1 MKLSLLSCVWP
12 LVSCLCITSVS
23 SARLEQPDDTPLVH
37 SVTLTR
43 PEDTSPTVA
52 SGDARQQTTPYP
64 ARAQPRPGV
73 RPAWLLALG
82 IGALLLLLLAGL
94 CPLLTWWLQR
104 KPAASKSDPELWLG
118 PLAGGD
124 ALPLECVPTAVQARD
139 CGPSPLHRT
148 RGLLERRGSNA
159 SLTLDLQRTGSSDK
173 RGSGLYLASRKL
185 SRAQLRC
192 CLRDV
197 AALHS
202 EFWDIPMNHPERV
215 AVPGCGSKNRYR
227 SILPNEHSRV
237 LLGPRG
243 DYINANR
250 LRGIGGAPSAYIATQ
265 GPLPHTVHDF
275 WAMVW
280 QERAPAIVMI
290 TNLVE
295 DAKVKC
301 EQYLPEA
308 EPRRFGEVKVTVLRT
323 TPRDGYT
330 LRELVLECRGEERRV
345 AHLWY
350 TAWPDH
356 GTPACPQQLLSLAR
370 EAEELR
376 SGGGPLV
383 VHCSAGLGRTG
394 CFVASSIGMQQLQS
408 EGSVDVLATVC
419 ALRGDRGGMVQT
431 AEQYEFVHRALC
443 LFEQQLP

>member
-1 MKLSLLSCVWP
+1 MKLWCLSCIWP
-12 LVSCLCITSVS
+12 LVSCFCISTVC
-23 SARLEQPDDTPLVH
+23 SARLEQTDEVPSVQI
-37 SVTLTR
+37 VTLTR
-43 PEDTSPTVA
+43 LEDTRPTVS
-52 SGDARQQTTPYP
+52 SGDARQQTAPTP
-64 ARAQPRPGV
+64 ATAQPRPGV

-82 IGALLLLLLAGL
+82 VGAVLLLLLAGL
-94 CPLLTWWLQR
+94 CPLLAWWLQR
-104 KPAASKSDPELWLG
+104 KPPPSKGDPELWLG
-118 PLAGGD
+118 PPPAGGD
-124 ALPLECVPTAVQARD
+124 TLPLQCVPTAVQSA
-139 CGPSPLHRT
+139 GPSPLHRT

-159 SLTLDLQRTGSSDK
+159 SLTLDLQRTGNSDK
-173 RGSGLYLASRKL
+173 QGSGPYLASRRL
-185 SRAQLRC
+185 TRAQLRC
-192 CLRDV
+192 CLSNV

-202 EFWDIPMNHPERV
+202 EFWDIPMNHPERA
-215 AVPGCGSKNRYR
+215 AVPGCGGKNRYR

-237 LLGPRG
+237 LLGPGG

-250 LRGIGGAPSAYIATQ
+250 LRGFKGARSAYIATQ
-265 GPLPHTVHDF
+265 GPLPHTVADF

-280 QERAPAIVMI
+280 QERAPVIVMI

-301 EQYLPEA
+301 EQYLPEG
-308 EPRRFGEVKVTVLRT
+308 EPRRFGEVGVAVLRT

-330 LRELVLECRGEERRV
+330 LRELALECRGEQRRV

-350 TAWPDH
+350 TSWPDH

-370 EAEELR
+370 EAEQLR
-376 SGGGPLV
+376 SETGPLV

-394 CFVASSIGMQQLQS
+394 CFVASSIGMQQLEA

-431 AEQYEFVHRALC
+431 AEQYEFVHRTLC